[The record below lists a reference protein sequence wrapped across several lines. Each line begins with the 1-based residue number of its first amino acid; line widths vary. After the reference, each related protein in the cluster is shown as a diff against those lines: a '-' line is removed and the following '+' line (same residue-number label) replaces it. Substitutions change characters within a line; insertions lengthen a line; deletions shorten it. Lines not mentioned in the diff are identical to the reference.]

1 MKHRW
6 FLERAPLR
14 TDLSQ
19 QYHSRYDMS
28 VWEWSAHGK
37 RAEGSPSQHEN
48 ESCQRSTLMLCS
60 LRPNGEWGVE
70 EKYAGR
76 WKFTGLQ
83 AGIQDSPFIPTHAR
97 LWGAIISQ
105 KAWQS
110 RVWNI
115 PRSCCKKLIAMPDFF
130 PFQCVRWTRYTIKLL
145 ISGCAGSPCLFW
157 EGSCHTS
164 QVPLVFWFITPC
176 VALCF
181 PAFLLNL
188 TAFSANVA
196 LAQSGRCVVS
206 LASVNLCWP
215 T

>member
-1 MKHRW
+1 MVLRKSASPNRPQPTISQSLWHVCLRMKCSWEEGRGKSFTAWEWVLPKIHVNALLIKAKWWVGSWGEICRTVEVHRSPG
-6 FLERAPLR
+6 R
-14 TDLSQ
+14 
-19 QYHSRYDMS
+19 HSRLPVYPNTCPFVRCHHLPKGLAES
-28 VWEWSAHGK
+28 GVKHPTQLLQEAH
-37 RAEGSPSQHEN
+37 
-48 ESCQRSTLMLCS
+48 C
-60 LRPNGEWGVE
+60 
-70 EKYAGR
+70 YAR
-76 WKFTGLQ
+76 
-83 AGIQDSPFIPTHAR
+83 
-97 LWGAIISQ
+97 
-105 KAWQS
+105 
-110 RVWNI
+110 
-115 PRSCCKKLIAMPDFF
+115 FF

-188 TAFSANVA
+188 TAFSDNVA